1 MAWSLLGRRRGPQI
15 PSGVPGTA
23 RGLPQGPRLPR
34 GCWRLKSSALA
45 TCIAVLA
52 AADLLL
58 WLWKAPRVIVA
69 LSDESAHVAT
79 GLVALGACGVAFQA
93 PVVGAL
99 LAGSV
104 LIDLDHVPDLLGSDV
119 LQHGIPR
126 PYTHS
131 LATVVVLVGAALLL
145 PSKTRKLMLIAALA
159 LLLHFFRDIA
169 EPGGPGIAL
178 LWPFSDHAYTLE
190 YGWYAG
196 ALALLTAIAL
206 AIRTAPSWH
215 PRRFPRPPRIGH
227 RASRPRAEVIR
238 APSSSRAPVVA
249 KPSPEG
255 ERSADGEVV

>member
-1 MAWSLLGRRRGPQI
+1 MAWSLLGRRRWAQI
-15 PSGVPGTA
+15 PFGVPGTA
-23 RGLPQGPRLPR
+23 RGLPPSPRLPR
-34 GCWRLKSSALA
+34 QCWRLKSSALV
-45 TCIAVLA
+45 TCIAVIG

-58 WLWKAPRVIVA
+58 WLWKVPRVIVA

-79 GLVALGACGVAFQA
+79 GLVALGACGVAFEA
-93 PVVGAL
+93 PVVGAV

-145 PSKTRKLMLIAALA
+145 PSKTRKLMLVAALA

-169 EPGGPGIAL
+169 EPGGPGVAL

-196 ALALLTAIAL
+196 ALVLLTAIAL
-206 AIRTAPSWH
+206 AIRTAPSWR
-215 PRRFPRPPRIGH
+215 PRRFPRSPRTGD
-227 RASRPRAEVIR
+227 RA
-238 APSSSRAPVVA
+238 
-249 KPSPEG
+249 
-255 ERSADGEVV
+255 